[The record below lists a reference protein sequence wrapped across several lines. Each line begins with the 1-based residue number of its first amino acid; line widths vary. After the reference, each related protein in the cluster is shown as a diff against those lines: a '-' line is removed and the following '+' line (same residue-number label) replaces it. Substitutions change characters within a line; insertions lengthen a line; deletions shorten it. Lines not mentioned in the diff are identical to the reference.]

1 MRILELSLRNYRV
14 FEEVDLELP
23 STVIGIFGP
32 NGSGKSTLMES
43 IAVAL
48 YGVGAAR
55 TKKQEIRTHG
65 LLTDCDIRLVFEHG
79 GQQYETRRSLKGRG
93 HTPEAELF
101 AGGLLLASGV
111 TEVDAE
117 VQRLLHMD
125 LGVFRASV
133 YAEQK
138 QLDAFSEVTSGKR
151 KEMALRLLGIRPV
164 DDARK
169 AARLDTRSAKQL
181 AEQLAGAIVDI
192 AELEGSYKEAKDRAT
207 EAAGLAKAA
216 AAELKEA
223 TKRSKAA
230 RETFGELDAARQRV
244 EKLRVEIDAAIQERD
259 GRTAERTDLAARVAA
274 LGVHLAT
281 LPSLQ
286 DELAALEGADEDL
299 REAERATK
307 IGQQLVAIERTLG
320 ALAPVDDGAAVALAD
335 TEQVRSEAGDV
346 AARAIGDR
354 DRAAAALEAAQARV
368 DRAGEAD
375 PSAAC
380 PTCGQPLGEGFAAYV
395 KHVKAEAT
403 QAKAELSQAKKQV
416 EAASKAKDLAQRAW
430 TTAREAAERAGE
442 TAGEQA
448 RLAMQIDTSRTELAE
463 ARARFGGEV
472 PDLAAM
478 QARAAR
484 ARELSHE
491 ISAVLAEKKHGD
503 QAANDLETLDGK
515 LAALDRRLEA
525 LTDEA
530 DRLAFDP
537 RAFLSAREALSAA
550 EEALESAQQQE
561 REALG
566 ALATA
571 EKEATGLAGRLEEAR
586 LTEHRVG
593 ELRSDARYLERT
605 AMLLDGFRDHLVA
618 RVGPELSREAESL
631 FRELTNHEYDDLR
644 IDEESLAI
652 QIADGDSYFPVER
665 FSGSETD
672 LANLALRVAISTHL
686 SRVSGADLGMMVLD
700 EVFGSL
706 DQERKDLMVRT
717 MGRVAGRFHQL
728 FVITHSE
735 QLKDQFPVAI
745 QVTKRGRRR
754 SEAALL

>member
-79 GQQYETRRSLKGRG
+79 GQQYEIRRSLKGRG

-101 AGGLLLASGV
+101 ASGLLLASGV

-181 AEQLAGAIVDI
+181 AEQLAGAVADI
-192 AELEGSYKEAKDRAT
+192 AALEGLYKEAKDHAT
-207 EAAGLAKAA
+207 EATGLAKAA
-216 AAELKEA
+216 AAALKEA
-223 TKRSKAA
+223 TKHAKTA
-230 RETFGELDAARQRV
+230 RATFVELDAARQRV
-244 EKLRVEIDAAIQERD
+244 EKVRVEIDAAVVERD
-259 GRTAERTDLAARVAA
+259 GRAAERTDLASRVEA

-286 DELAALEGADEDL
+286 EELAGLEGADADL
-299 REAERATK
+299 REAERATQ
-307 IGQQLVAIERTLG
+307 IVQQLVAMERALDP
-320 ALAPVDDGAAVALAD
+320 LAPIDEDATVALAEAEN
-335 TEQVRSEAGDV
+335 TRNEAGDT
-346 AARAIGDR
+346 AARALGDHE
-354 DRAAAALEAAQARV
+354 RAAVALEAAQVRV
-368 DRAGEAD
+368 DRAAEAD

-403 QAKAELSQAKKQV
+403 HAKAELSRAKKQA

-430 TTAREAAERAGE
+430 AAAREAAERSGE
-442 TAGEQA
+442 TAGERA
-448 RLAMQIDTSRTELAE
+448 RLATQIETARAELAV
-463 ARARFGGEV
+463 ATAQFGGEV

-478 QARAAR
+478 QARAQRAR
-484 ARELSHE
+484 ALSHE
-491 ISAVLAEKKHGD
+491 VSAVLAEKKHGD
-503 QAANDLETLDGK
+503 QAAKDLETLDGK

-530 DRLAFDP
+530 DQLAFDP
-537 RAFLSAREALSAA
+537 QAYRSAQETLSAA
-550 EEALESAQQQE
+550 EEALESTQHEE
-561 REALG
+561 REAVG

-586 LTEHRVG
+586 QTDQRVG

-686 SRVSGADLGMMVLD
+686 SLVSGADLGMMVLD

-745 QVTKRGRRR
+745 QVMKRGRRR
-754 SEAALL
+754 SDAALV

>member
-1 MRILELSLRNYRV
+1 
-14 FEEVDLELP
+14 
-23 STVIGIFGP
+23 
-32 NGSGKSTLMES
+32 
-43 IAVAL
+43 
-48 YGVGAAR
+48 
-55 TKKQEIRTHG
+55 
-65 LLTDCDIRLVFEHG
+65 
-79 GQQYETRRSLKGRG
+79 
-93 HTPEAELF
+93 
-101 AGGLLLASGV
+101 
-111 TEVDAE
+111 
-117 VQRLLHMD
+117 MD

-138 QLDAFSEVTSGKR
+138 QLDAFSEVTSGRR

-181 AEQLAGAIVDI
+181 ADQLAGAVADI
-192 AELEGSYKEAKDRAT
+192 GGLEALYKEAKDRAT
-207 EAAGLAKAA
+207 EAAGLAKTGAA
-216 AAELKEA
+216 ALKEA
-223 TKRSKAA
+223 MKRAKAA
-230 RETFGELDAARQRV
+230 RVTFGELDSARQRV
-244 EKLRVEIDAAIQERD
+244 EKLRVEIDAGVAERD
-259 GRTAERTDLAARVAA
+259 GRAAEREDLASRVEAF
-274 LGVHLAT
+274 GVHLAT

-286 DELAALEGADEDL
+286 EELTALQGADESL
-299 REAERATK
+299 REAERATQ
-307 IGQQLVAIERTLG
+307 IAQQLASMERALD
-320 ALAPVDDGAAVALAD
+320 ALAPIDDGAAAALVQA
-335 TEQVRSEAGDV
+335 EQARNEAGDV
-346 AARAIGDR
+346 AARALGDR
-354 DRAAAALEAAQARV
+354 DRAVEALEVSQARV
-368 DRAGEAD
+368 DRAAEAD

-395 KHVKAEAT
+395 KHAKAEASHAKQELT
-403 QAKAELSQAKKQV
+403 QAKKTA

-430 TTAREAAERAGE
+430 TRAKEAAERAGE
-442 TAGEQA
+442 TAGERS
-448 RLAMQIDTSRTELAE
+448 RLATQIDT
-463 ARARFGGEV
+463 ARAVLAAAAAEFGGDM
-472 PDLAAM
+472 PDLTAM
-478 QARAAR
+478 QTRAQR

-491 ISAVLAEKKHGD
+491 VSAVLAEKKHSD
-503 QAANDLETLDGK
+503 QAARDLEALDGK
-515 LAALDRRLEA
+515 LGALDQRLEA

-530 DRLAFDP
+530 DELAFDP
-537 RAFLSAREALSAA
+537 QAYRSAHESLSTA
-550 EEALESAQQQE
+550 EEGLESTRREE
-561 REALG
+561 REAVG
-566 ALATA
+566 ALADA

-586 LTEHRVG
+586 QTEQRVG

-631 FRELTNHEYDDLR
+631 FRELTSHEYDDLR

-735 QLKDQFPVAI
+735 QLKDRFPVAI
-745 QVTKRGRRR
+745 QVMKTGRRR
-754 SEAALL
+754 SDAVLV